1 MAISLGTALTIA
13 TAVSAATAI
22 AGSVVGGVVGG
33 VSAAQQHNQAKAN
46 AEMQAQQA
54 EYNKRQEMREAAR
67 IEAETA
73 ENARRQREESERL
86 KAHQRALLGAS
97 GAAMTSGSP
106 LAILGAT
113 AADEELKVQDVHR
126 VGYQQANQHREA
138 AKMYDY
144 QAGVAKAQ
152 APSGSSLALSLAGN
166 IAGNA
171 IGGIGKVA
179 SIGGNYVV
187 QRADLKSKGLW
198 NRSVWG

>member
-13 TAVSAATAI
+13 TAVAATTAI
-22 AGSVVGGVVGG
+22 AGGVVGG
-33 VSAAQQHNQAKAN
+33 VASIAEHNQAKAN
-46 AEMQAQQA
+46 AKAQEQQA

-73 ENARRQREESERL
+73 ENARRQREQSERL
-86 KAHQRALLGAS
+86 KAQQRALLGKS

-126 VGYQQANQHREA
+126 VGYQQADQHREA
-138 AKMYDY
+138 AKMYEY
-144 QAGVAKAQ
+144 QGRLARAQ

-166 IAGNA
+166 ALGTV
-171 IGGIGKVA
+171 GKVA
-179 SIGGNYVV
+179 SIGGNYAI
-187 QRADLKSKGLW
+187 QRADLKSRGLW
-198 NRSVWG
+198 NRSL

>member
-1 MAISLGTALTIA
+1 MALSAILTVTALT
-13 TAVSAATAI
+13 AAAAAI
-22 AGSVVGGVVGG
+22 TGGVVGG
-33 VSAAQQHNQAKAN
+33 VAAEEQHKQARAN

-113 AADEELKVQDVHR
+113 AADEELKVQDIHR
-126 VGYQQANQHREA
+126 VGYQQADQHREA

-144 QAGVAKAQ
+144 QAGVARAQ
-152 APSGSSLALSLAGN
+152 KPSGSSLALSLVGNALGTTGQVAN
-166 IAGNA
+166 IAGNYA
-171 IGGIGKVA
+171 M
-179 SIGGNYVV
+179 NY
-187 QRADLKSKGLW
+187 ADLSSRGLW
-198 NRSVWG
+198 NRSVFGSNNSSNKKG